1 MKLAAVWS
9 PAAARDVLCVVAH
22 GNLLPVG
29 ERETY
34 SDVSELLARDGSTI
48 EDAVASAG
56 VSADSLGRY
65 DDVAASEPA
74 ARTSHLVAPV
84 APAEVWAAGV
94 TYERSRDARMY
105 ESAERDV
112 YERVYHAKRPELFLK
127 ATGARVVGPGAP
139 IGLRS
144 DSEWQIPEPELGLVL
159 GTGGRILGYTL
170 GNDMSSRD
178 IEGDNPL
185 YLPQAK
191 IFAGS
196 CALGPCVVTTAAVED
211 PYALHIDMRIVRAGR
226 IAVEESTSTAR
237 LHKRFEPLIDHLGRD
252 NWIAPGTVLLTGTG
266 IVPPDD
272 FTLAEGDVVEIACAP
287 IGTLRNR
294 CRPAAELPPP
304 AGWTR
309 SG

>member
-9 PAAARDVLCVVAH
+9 PAAARGVVCVVVD
-22 GNLLPVG
+22 GDLLPVG
-29 ERETY
+29 GQETY
-34 SDVSELLARDGSTI
+34 SDVSELLARWGGTI
-48 EDAVASAG
+48 EGAADAAG
-56 VSADSLGRY
+56 VPAGSLGRY
-65 DDVAASEPA
+65 DDLATGEP
-74 ARTSHLVAPV
+74 SPGVLHLVAPV
-84 APAEVWAAGV
+84 IPAEVWAAGV

-105 ESAERDV
+105 ESDERDV
-112 YERVYHAKRPELFLK
+112 YERVYEAERPELFLK

-144 DSEWQIPEPELGLVL
+144 DSEWQIPEPEIGLVL
-159 GTGGRILGYTL
+159 GTDGEVLGYTL
-170 GNDMSSRD
+170 GNDVSSRD

-196 CALGPCVVTTAAVED
+196 CAIGPCVVTAAAVED
-211 PYALHIDMRIVRAGR
+211 PYALGIDMRIVREGR
-226 IAVEESTSTAR
+226 VVVEGSTTTAR
-237 LHKRFEPLIDHLGRD
+237 LHKRFETLTDHLRRD

-272 FTLAEGDVVEIACAP
+272 FTLAAGDVVEIVCDP

-304 AGWTR
+304 ADWTAR
-309 SG
+309 